1 MVVSLPGRGGG
12 LLGVNS
18 SSSSES
24 VMQSA
29 SPPSA
34 SPAFF
39 VPLVAA
45 FEPLL
50 APPLVALESLEGAEN
65 KKRSSNLKKKREAIA

>member
-34 SPAFF
+34 SPGFF

-50 APPLVALESLEGAEN
+50 APPLVALESLEGAE
-65 KKRSSNLKKKREAIA
+65 KKRSNLNRMNGLM

>member
-34 SPAFF
+34 SPGFF
-39 VPLVAA
+39 VPLVAVVAA

-50 APPLVALESLEGAEN
+50 APPLVALESLEGAE
-65 KKRSSNLKKKREAIA
+65 KKRSNRMNGLM